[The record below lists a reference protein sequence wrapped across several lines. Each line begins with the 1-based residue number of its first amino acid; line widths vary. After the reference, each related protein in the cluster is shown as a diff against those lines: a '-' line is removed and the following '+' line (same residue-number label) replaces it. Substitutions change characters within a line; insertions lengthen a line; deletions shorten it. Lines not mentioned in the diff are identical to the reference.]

1 MRELLQTQGHGRVL
15 VVDGGGSMRCALL
28 GDMLAELAIKNN
40 WTGLVIYGCIRDSV
54 VIKQLP
60 LGVKALGTIP
70 LKSVKLGVGQRDI
83 DLHFHGITFSPNHF
97 IYCDPDGI
105 ITSQINLIE

>member
-1 MRELLQTQGHGRVL
+1 
-15 VVDGGGSMRCALL
+15 MRCALL

-40 WTGLVIYGCIRDSV
+40 WAGLVIYGCIRDSK
-54 VIKQLP
+54 VIKQLA

-70 LKSVKLGVGQRDI
+70 LKSVKLGVGQAGV

-97 IYCDPDGI
+97 IYCDADGI
-105 ITSQINLIE
+105 ITSETDLLA